1 MSKMSEKDIEVRND
15 LPPAGDENLPS
26 AREIIS
32 LIQRQQA
39 HFRRAAL
46 KEDRECTRLFGMSVA
61 EKAAMHKGQAVAH
74 LLGRIT
80 AHKMGIR
87 DINDE

>member
-39 HFRRAAL
+39 HFRRVAL
-46 KEDRECTRLFGMSVA
+46 KEEREWA

-74 LLGRIT
+74 ILGRIT